1 MNRERSGLSNILNTI
16 LSAGSGLLLV
26 VIFLFNGFR
35 ILFKNNFSYKTALVF
50 TLLGLLGFVNLFN
63 DTALIANLPTDQPIG
78 NLKLITYFTV
88 GFVLIV
94 TSLFLGLSYATL
106 KNLLNNVSAKISL
119 SESIISGLFVASLVV
134 LFKVFINS
142 LFLSLIHI

>member
-1 MNRERSGLSNILNTI
+1 MNRERSGLSSILNTI

-26 VIFLFNGFR
+26 VIFLFNGFS

-78 NLKLITYFTV
+78 NLKLITYVTV
-88 GFVLIV
+88 GFVL
-94 TSLFLGLSYATL
+94 
-106 KNLLNNVSAKISL
+106 
-119 SESIISGLFVASLVV
+119 
-134 LFKVFINS
+134 
-142 LFLSLIHI
+142 LSLIHI